1 MECPICKS
9 KIGFA
14 YGTCINCGYNQ
25 LDHTY
30 HTIKVNT
37 EILEQIAS
45 PETFNYLVMEHER
58 RHKR

>member
-9 KIGFA
+9 KIGFV
-14 YGTCINCGYNQ
+14 YGTCNSCGYNQ

-30 HTIKVNT
+30 HTIKVST